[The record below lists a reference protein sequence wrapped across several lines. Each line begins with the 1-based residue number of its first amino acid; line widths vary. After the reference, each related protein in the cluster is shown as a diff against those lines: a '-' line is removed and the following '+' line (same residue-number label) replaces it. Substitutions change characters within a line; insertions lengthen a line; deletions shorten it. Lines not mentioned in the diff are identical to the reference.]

1 LRIVDAIPDVVLS
14 SPLVRA
20 RQTAEIL
27 IEAFDG
33 KPSLQI
39 VPALAPPGDRTEL
52 YSEIRKHEGA
62 ESVMLVGHEPSLG
75 EIACEIISGTP
86 GCYLTLKKGSA
97 CAIGITR
104 MSPVPRLPALAHAP
118 GNPAQARLN
127 SGAMPPKATIGMKW
141 AGRLLADAHRSRGC
155 AARQQAS
162 FVCIHL
168 KHNVLISAS

>member
-1 LRIVDAIPDVVLS
+1 MIMILYIVRHAIAEPLRPGLTDKDRKLTEEGIRKMQKAAAGLRIVDAIPDVVLS

-27 IEAFDG
+27 IEAFDR

-39 VPALAPPGDRTEL
+39 VPALAPPGDRTKL

-104 MSPVPRLPALAHAP
+104 MSPVPRGFLHWL
-118 GNPAQARLN
+118 
-127 SGAMPPKATIGMKW
+127 MPPAILRK
-141 AGRLLADAHRSRGC
+141 LS
-155 AARQQAS
+155 
-162 FVCIHL
+162 
-168 KHNVLISAS
+168 